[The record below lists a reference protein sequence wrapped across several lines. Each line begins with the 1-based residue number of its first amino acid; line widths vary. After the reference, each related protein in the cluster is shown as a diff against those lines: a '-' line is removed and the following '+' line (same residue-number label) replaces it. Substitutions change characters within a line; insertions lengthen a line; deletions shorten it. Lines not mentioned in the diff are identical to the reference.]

1 MYYPDDINV
10 CAGIALISLFFSY
23 YTVSIRRKYKYQS
36 KIFINILQGLILVC
50 FLLGTILNSIQIY
63 LRYGIGYGPYQYL
76 WHRGMDCYYISIGC
90 AMLYLIVFLLGYL
103 EFQVRIK

>member
-50 FLLGTILNSIQIY
+50 FLLGTVLNGIQIY
-63 LRYGIGYGPYQYL
+63 LRYGIECGPYQYI

-90 AMLYLIVFLLGYL
+90 AVLYLIVFLLGYL
-103 EFQVRIK
+103 EFQVKIK

>member
-36 KIFINILQGLILVC
+36 KIFINSLQGLILVC
-50 FLLGTILNSIQIY
+50 FLLGTVLNSIQIY
-63 LRYGIGYGPYQYL
+63 LRYGIGKGPYQYL